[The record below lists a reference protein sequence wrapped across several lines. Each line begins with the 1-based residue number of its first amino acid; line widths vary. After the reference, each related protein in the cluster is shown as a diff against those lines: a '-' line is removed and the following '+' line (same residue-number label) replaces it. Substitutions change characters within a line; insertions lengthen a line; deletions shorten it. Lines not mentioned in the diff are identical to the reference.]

1 MDVLLAVMLNN
12 LYLVTSIYFFTSAT
26 RLIATCHTI
35 RVSTAAFPRCSQ
47 GGCALLPMLLRRA
60 SVTRLELECSTN
72 LVIQRCSKHLLPL
85 LVRRSNKKNRIR
97 H

>member
-35 RVSTAAFPRCSQ
+35 RVSTATLSTVFSRRMRFTSDAF
-47 GGCALLPMLLRRA
+47 A
-60 SVTRLELECSTN
+60 SSFCDTA
-72 LVIQRCSKHLLPL
+72 
-85 LVRRSNKKNRIR
+85 
-97 H
+97 